1 MNRITTRIAKY
12 VPPVL
17 TANVAARIAAL
28 LALTVATVLV
38 AHAGGPKLLGELTLL
53 RVLPGLIGVLVSCGL
68 PSAAP
73 YFLASREYSARPRLR
88 STLFALTLAGAL
100 AASACWLV
108 LSPLLHWLFFRP
120 WHMGV
125 VLAATVPVFT
135 QLWVAAGKSFLQG
148 ENDMRAANTA
158 IAAEEVA
165 FLPVYLALLPFLHGT
180 ALLMTALVGA
190 DVLVAAGIAVRLA
203 RRGFLRGWQK
213 PDPRLGAEV
222 CRYGLRGQVGG
233 MLSLINLRLDVVIL
247 GALVGPGTLGVYAVA
262 SKYAELLRLPGLA
275 ITYVLYPRLA
285 TRDRAAASRDVA
297 ALMPRAFVLTLLAAI
312 PLAAG
317 VPLLPLVYGPAF
329 IGAMLP
335 TYILLFGLIGEG
347 VAGLVSAYLYGVG
360 RPGANS
366 IALGVSVVVTVG
378 LDLALIP
385 HYHVVGA
392 AVASAVAYLTSS
404 AALLVCYFAVR
415 KLVHVPRHKVT
426 GALEAPS

>member
-1 MNRITTRIAKY
+1 MKRITARLARY

-17 TANVAARIAAL
+17 TANVAARVVAL
-28 LALTVATVLV
+28 LALTVATILV

-53 RVLPGLIGVLVSCGL
+53 RVLPGLVGVLVSCGL

-73 YFLASREYSARPRLR
+73 YFLASREYAALPRLR

-100 AASACWLV
+100 AASACWLI
-108 LSPLLHWLFFRP
+108 LSPVLHELFFRP

-125 VLAATVPVFT
+125 VLAAGVPVFS
-135 QLWVAAGKSFLQG
+135 QLWVAAGKAFLQG
-148 ENDMRAANTA
+148 ENDMRAANVA
-158 IAAEEVA
+158 IGAEEAA

-190 DVLVAAGIAVRLA
+190 DVLVTAGIAVRLA
-203 RRGFLRGWQK
+203 RRGFLRGWQR
-213 PDPRLGAEV
+213 PDRRLAAEI

-233 MLSLINLRLDVVIL
+233 MLSLVNLRLDVVIL

-275 ITYVLYPRLA
+275 VTYVLYPRLA
-285 TRDRAAASRDVA
+285 VRDRGAAARDVA
-297 ALMPRAFVLTLLAAI
+297 ALMPRAFVLTVLAAI

-317 VPLLPLVYGPAF
+317 VPLLPLVYGPEF
-329 IGAMLP
+329 SGAMLP
-335 TYILLFGLIGEG
+335 AYILLFGLIGEG

-366 IALGVSVVVTVG
+366 LALAVSVVVTVG

-385 HYHVVGA
+385 HYHAVGA
-392 AVASAVAYLTSS
+392 AVASAAAYLTSS

-415 KLVHVPRHKVT
+415 RLAQVPRHKAAS
-426 GALEAPS
+426 ALEAPS

>member
-1 MNRITTRIAKY
+1 MKWITARLARY

-17 TANVAARIAAL
+17 TANVVARIVAL
-28 LALTVATVLV
+28 LALTAATILV

-53 RVLPGLIGVLVSCGL
+53 RVLPGLAGVLVSCGL

-73 YFLASREYSARPRLR
+73 YFLASRTYATLPRLR

-100 AASACWLV
+100 AASACWLI
-108 LSPLLHWLFFRP
+108 LSPVLHLVFFRP

-125 VLAATVPVFT
+125 VLAAAVPVFS
-135 QLWVAAGKSFLQG
+135 QLWVAAGKAFLQG
-148 ENDMRAANTA
+148 ENDMRAANVA
-158 IAAEEVA
+158 IGAEEAA
-165 FLPVYLALLPFLHGT
+165 FLPVYLGLLPFLHGT

-190 DVLVAAGIAVRLA
+190 DLLVTAGIAVRLA
-203 RRGFLRGWQK
+203 RRGFLRGWQR
-213 PDPRLGAEV
+213 PDRRLAAEI

-275 ITYVLYPRLA
+275 VTYVLYPRLA
-285 TRDRAAASRDVA
+285 VRDRAAAGRDVA
-297 ALMPRAFVLTLLAAI
+297 ALMPRAFVLTVLAAI
-312 PLAAG
+312 PLAAA
-317 VPLLPLVYGPAF
+317 VPLLPLVYGPEF
-329 IGAMLP
+329 SGAMLP
-335 TYILLFGLIGEG
+335 AYILLFGLIGEG

-385 HYHVVGA
+385 HYHAVGA
-392 AVASAVAYLTSS
+392 ALASAAAYLTSS

-415 KLVHVPRHKVT
+415 KLVHVPRHQAAS
-426 GALEAPS
+426 ALEAPS